1 MTYYLVSLVALVIH
15 GLNKH
20 KVIQSVLYFYFLF
33 FLIIFIGLRF
43 EIGGDWKAY
52 LDWQKDIEGYSIY
65 QSFVLPSPV
74 YSLINILSGN
84 FGGIYFVNL
93 CCAAIC
99 VLGLHIF
106 SLTSDHPKFVFF
118 SLIPFIIF
126 IFSMGFVRQSLA
138 LSFVLMVH
146 NRNTFIYIFG
156 AFLAILSHASVIII
170 LPIYY
175 LFRRDMSFGR
185 VLPAVFFITICVV
198 IFHDQLYF
206 YYKYYVTTQEY
217 SSRGVFYRLLPMIII
232 LIFFVLRHLYIRSSN
247 STYVFEAIICIFLPM
262 LFLLLVAI
270 GGHSTPADR
279 MFYYVLPLVA
289 LYIAN
294 SNTLFNLNVIIKARS
309 IFLVSNYAL
318 FFMWIPLSDHVKY
331 WVPYKNAI
339 FN

>member
-1 MTYYLVSLVALVIH
+1 MTYYLVSSIAFVIYS
-15 GLNKH
+15 LNKY
-20 KVIQSVLYFYFLF
+20 KVIQSFLYFYFLL

-43 EIGGDWKAY
+43 EVGGDWKAY
-52 LDWQKDIEGYSIY
+52 LDWQKNTEAYSIY
-65 QSFVLPSPV
+65 QSFALPSPV
-74 YSLINILSGN
+74 YSFINILSEN
-84 FGGIYFVNL
+84 LGGIYFVNL
-93 CCAAIC
+93 CCAATC

-106 SLTSDHPKFVFF
+106 SLTSDHPKFVFV

-146 NRNTFIYIFG
+146 NRNIFIFIFG

-175 LFRRDMSFGR
+175 LSRRGISFVR
-185 VLPAVFFITICVV
+185 VLPTVFFITICVV
-198 IFHDQLYF
+198 IFYDQLYL

-217 SSRGVFYRLLPMIII
+217 SSRGVFYRVSPFFII
-232 LIFFVLRHLYIRSSN
+232 LIFFVLRHLYIQSSN
-247 STYVFEAIICIFLPM
+247 STHVFEAIIFTFLPM
-262 LFLLLVAI
+262 LLLLLVAI

-279 MFYYVLPLVA
+279 MFYYFLPLVT
-289 LYIAN
+289 LYIAK

-309 IFLVSNYAL
+309 VFLVSNYAL
-318 FFMWIPLSDHVKY
+318 FFMWMHLGDHVKY

-339 FN
+339 FY